1 MTTFNFVKDISERDG
16 VSCLEDNVKSFL
28 DWSFLNI
35 GGFINVNIPSS
46 GIVGGD
52 FSKLK
57 AVADPGTQTNK
68 VWESPRKDWVY
79 ESGVSHNGVSP
90 NSISGLYLNNTF
102 LPAPTGSGAYG
113 YSVDY
118 NLGRVTFRNPVSS
131 NSSVNLSY
139 SYRYVQTYKAN
150 ESIWWKEI
158 QENSYNPS
166 NFRTNPDTFITSNHR
181 VQLPAIV
188 IQTAP
193 RSVSIPYEIGTAAN
207 ILIQDLLLHIYTE
220 NPTTRNSLID
230 ILLKQKDKSLNLYD
244 TNKVIKHNAQPLN
257 YRGEPNINRLNY
269 DQISLDNRFFL
280 KKAFIQNSIL
290 SELNSFSDSLYHGVV
305 RWSIEILP

>member
-1 MTTFNFVKDISERDG
+1 MTTFNFVKDISERDS
-16 VSCLEDNVKSFL
+16 VSCLEDNIKSFL

-35 GGFINVNIPSS
+35 GGFINVNVPSS
-46 GIVGGD
+46 GISGGD

-57 AVADPGTQTNK
+57 AVTDPGSLSNK

-79 ESGVSHNGVSP
+79 ETGVVHNGASPNQISGV
-90 NSISGLYLNNTF
+90 YLNNTF
-102 LPAPTGSGAYG
+102 LPAPTGSGSYG
-113 YSVDY
+113 YSIDY
-118 NLGRVTFRNPVSS
+118 NLGRITFNNSVSS
-131 NSSVNLSY
+131 SSNVNLSY

-166 NFRTNPDTFITSNHR
+166 NFKTNADTLITSNHR
-181 VQLPAIV
+181 VQLPAII

-193 RSVSIPYEIGTAAN
+193 RSVSIPYELGTAAN

-220 NPTTRNSLID
+220 NPTTRNSLVD

-244 TNKVIKHNAQPLN
+244 TNKVIKYNAQPLN
-257 YRGEPNINRLNY
+257 YRGESNSNRLNY
-269 DQISLDNRFFL
+269 DQIAMDNRFLL
-280 KKAFIQNSIL
+280 KRAFVKNSVL
-290 SELNSFSDSLYHGVV
+290 SEMNNFSDSLYHSVV
-305 RWSIEILP
+305 RWSVEILP